1 MSYFTDKIKNHI
13 GPEIIFK
20 TELNGKK
27 IEIFGEEHNTELEEP
42 NFYQELLK
50 HEDYSKALVLVE
62 HATVLC
68 ELKPGD
74 DEKFEEVI
82 KFSGSELVFYQS
94 IKNNLNPVICV
105 DNRIELGL
113 MSNIEER
120 LLRDILE
127 VLKNNQASKKT
138 RNNIKVIL
146 DRLKIVIQQ
155 FKLIQES
162 GDNQDY
168 YKDYQN
174 LYELYQE
181 IFGRQI
187 LILERLSTMLISDLK
202 KKNILNELDIT
213 NYQYAVLLLQ
223 HFYQNILQLSSL
235 TVDINIL
242 NILKTESHKKETEN
256 ILIFTG
262 LNHAIRLFTFINKTQ
277 NRDDSDKTIVCQSYL
292 DLGNNHII
300 DKFDH
305 ANPYPYFNVDIE
317 NLMLEHFKKN

>member
-1 MSYFTDKIKNHI
+1 MDSKVKVDLMVSTM
-13 GPEIIFK
+13 
-20 TELNGKK
+20 LNDPNTSDETKK
-27 IEIFGEEHNTELEEP
+27 LIA
-42 NFYQELLK
+42 ELL
-50 HEDYSKALVLVE
+50 
-62 HATVLC
+62 T
-68 ELKPGD
+68 

-146 DRLKIVIQQ
+146 DRLNIVIQQ

-174 LYELYQE
+174 LYDLYQE

-187 LILERLSTMLISDLK
+187 LILERLNKNNRKSWTTVLDVLRK
-202 KKNILNELDIT
+202 KF
-213 NYQYAVLLLQ
+213 LQ
-223 HFYQNILQLSSL
+223 
-235 TVDINIL
+235 V
-242 NILKTESHKKETEN
+242 K
-256 ILIFTG
+256 
-262 LNHAIRLFTFINKTQ
+262 
-277 NRDDSDKTIVCQSYL
+277 
-292 DLGNNHII
+292 
-300 DKFDH
+300 
-305 ANPYPYFNVDIE
+305 
-317 NLMLEHFKKN
+317 